1 MHIVGIILWCIMIRV
16 GIHVKTQEV
25 MVLMNMMNIWMMKVQ
40 EKFVLVNKKEMHHV
54 VIKNRINN
62 LEGQ

>member
-1 MHIVGIILWCIMIRV
+1 MIRV

-40 EKFVLVNKKEMHHV
+40 EKIRVGKQKGNAPRSNQKQNKQFRRAVKS
-54 VIKNRINN
+54 
-62 LEGQ
+62 